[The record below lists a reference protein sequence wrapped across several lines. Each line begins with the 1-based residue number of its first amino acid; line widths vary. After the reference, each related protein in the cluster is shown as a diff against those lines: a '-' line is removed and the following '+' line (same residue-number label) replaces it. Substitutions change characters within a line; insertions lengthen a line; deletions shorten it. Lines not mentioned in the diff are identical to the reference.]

1 VTVGQTATFTAAATG
16 SPTPTVQWQVSTDN
30 GVTFG
35 NVSGATSTTLSFTSA
50 SSQNGYQYRAV
61 FMNSAGT
68 AMTRAATLT
77 VNSPAPPTIT
87 TQPGNQTVTAGQ
99 TATFM
104 AVATGSP
111 TPTVQWQVSTDSG
124 VTFGNV
130 SGATSTTLSFTSAS
144 SQNGYQYRAV
154 FTNATGTATTTAATL
169 TVNAAPPASGTV
181 TLQNT
186 NSNLCIDTGGST
198 SFTYLIQS
206 ACSTSNTQKFTL
218 TAAPVS
224 GWYYLVSAA
233 SNLCWDVAG
242 GSSSAGALIQQYSCV
257 AVPPE
262 YYQLK
267 AITGG
272 YEILSRNM
280 TNGCLD
286 VVGGSTASGAHI
298 EQNTCT
304 GSANQIFKTTSSA
317 LSPPTITTQPGNQ
330 TVTAGQTATFTAAA
344 TGSPTPTVQWQ
355 VSTDSGATFGN
366 VSGATST
373 TLSFAVASSQN
384 TNQYR
389 AIFTNSAGTA
399 TTTAAALTVNSPT
412 QPTITTQPANQ
423 TVTAGQ
429 TATFTAAAT
438 GSPTPTVQWQVSTDS
453 GVTFGNVS
461 GATSTTLSFAA
472 ASSQNGN
479 QYRAVFTN
487 SVGPATTAA
496 ATLTVN
502 TLPAI
507 TTQPANQAVTVG
519 QTATFTA
526 AATGSPTPTVQWQ
539 VSTDN
544 GVTFGN
550 VSGATSTT
558 LSFTSASSQNGYQYR
573 AVFMNSAGTAMTRA
587 ATLTVNSPAP
597 PTITTQPGNQTV
609 TAGQTATFMAV
620 ATGSPTPTVQ
630 WQVSTDSG
638 VTFGNVSGATSTTL
652 SFTSA
657 SSQNGYQYRAVFTN
671 ATGTATTTAATLTVN
686 AAPPAS
692 GTVTLQN
699 TNSNLCI
706 DTGGSTSFTYLIQ
719 SACSTSN
726 TQKFTLTAAPV
737 SGWYYLVSAAS
748 NLCWDVAGGS
758 SSAGAL
764 IQQYSCVA
772 VPPEYYQLKAITG
785 GYEILSRNMTN
796 GCLDVVGGSTAS
808 GAHIEQNTCTGSANQ
823 IFKTTS
829 SALSPPTITTQPGN
843 QTVTA
848 GQTATFT
855 AAATGSPTPT
865 VQWQVSTDSGATF
878 GNVSGATSTTLSF
891 AVASSQ
897 NTNQYRA
904 IFTNSAGTATTTAAA
919 LTVNAAP
926 PPSGAGTAQLITPAA
941 GASGVDPFQ
950 AFTWNSVPGAQVYY
964 IYVGTSPGQTDIYNS
979 SEIAP
984 TITSRTVLGL
994 IGGQTYYVTLWTK
1007 INNTWNSAP
1016 SSFTT
1021 ASQPLPSDANTF
1033 RSTVQQLTGN
1043 VRLMTQGT
1051 TNSPIPGTLLA
1062 QVVAEDGVQWAFC
1075 TQYAET
1081 LTRLFMGQRI
1091 STRIRSIVFDG
1102 TSSESHVTSEY
1113 YDPFLN
1119 KWIVADP
1126 TFGVVYWNP
1135 GIASGLS
1142 IDEISSAVAAQNWSY
1157 IQPFITY
1164 ITNNGALYA
1173 HNYYMDPILLYLNP
1187 LPTGVLAVQ
1196 LPLANSPQPFFTV
1209 HATTDIGTSGTW
1221 VFGFVNQTDR
1231 VTLSGGSQYGP
1242 IGGTIY
1248 SQSLTLNIGWSITSG
1263 PSGMQILTMNRYLYL

>member
-1 VTVGQTATFTAAATG
+1 VGNPQNNAITVPQADGKMRFWRNTSMATLGSGQVATTPTGTLGYEWDEDADNGFRPAGLIDLSTTTVAVSTYLYFSPSPPPGYYYSGNATATHHITLYRAPSGALVFGAGTVDYGWGVDSNHGTYSGSPPDPNMQQSTVNLLADMGVQPATLQMGLVQATASTDTTPPRSTITSPAPGSTVTAGSQVTVLGTAQDFGGGVVGGVEVSVDGGATWHPAVGRENWSYVFTAATSGTLNVLSRAVDDSGNLEVLTPVPTITTQPGNQTVTVGQTATFTAAATG

-50 SSQNGYQYRAV
+50 SSQNGNEYRAV

-77 VNSPAPPTIT
+77 VNSPTPPTIT

-304 GSANQIFKTTSSA
+304 GSANQIFKTASSA

-355 VSTDSGATFGN
+355 VSTDSGATF
-366 VSGATST
+366 S
-373 TLSFAVASSQN
+373 
-384 TNQYR
+384 
-389 AIFTNSAGTA
+389 
-399 TTTAAALTVNSPT
+399 
-412 QPTITTQPANQ
+412 
-423 TVTAGQ
+423 
-429 TATFTAAAT
+429 
-438 GSPTPTVQWQVSTDS
+438 
-453 GVTFGNVS
+453 NVS

-472 ASSQNGN
+472 ASSQNG
-479 QYRAVFTN
+479 
-487 SVGPATTAA
+487 
-496 ATLTVN
+496 
-502 TLPAI
+502 
-507 TTQPANQAVTVG
+507 
-519 QTATFTA
+519 
-526 AATGSPTPTVQWQ
+526 
-539 VSTDN
+539 
-544 GVTFGN
+544 
-550 VSGATSTT
+550 
-558 LSFTSASSQNGYQYR
+558 
-573 AVFMNSAGTAMTRA
+573 
-587 ATLTVNSPAP
+587 
-597 PTITTQPGNQTV
+597 
-609 TAGQTATFMAV
+609 
-620 ATGSPTPTVQ
+620 
-630 WQVSTDSG
+630 
-638 VTFGNVSGATSTTL
+638 
-652 SFTSA
+652 
-657 SSQNGYQYRAVFTN
+657 
-671 ATGTATTTAATLTVN
+671 
-686 AAPPAS
+686 
-692 GTVTLQN
+692 
-699 TNSNLCI
+699 
-706 DTGGSTSFTYLIQ
+706 
-719 SACSTSN
+719 
-726 TQKFTLTAAPV
+726 
-737 SGWYYLVSAAS
+737 
-748 NLCWDVAGGS
+748 
-758 SSAGAL
+758 
-764 IQQYSCVA
+764 
-772 VPPEYYQLKAITG
+772 
-785 GYEILSRNMTN
+785 
-796 GCLDVVGGSTAS
+796 
-808 GAHIEQNTCTGSANQ
+808 
-823 IFKTTS
+823 
-829 SALSPPTITTQPGN
+829 
-843 QTVTA
+843 
-848 GQTATFT
+848 
-855 AAATGSPTPT
+855 
-865 VQWQVSTDSGATF
+865 
-878 GNVSGATSTTLSF
+878 
-891 AVASSQ
+891 
-897 NTNQYRA
+897 NQYRA

-1043 VRLMTQGT
+1043 VRLMTQGS

-1081 LTRLFMGQRI
+1081 LTRLFIGQRI